1 MVKRL
6 STKVHLDKNC
16 KKLKT
21 NIKLLRSGSGNG
33 LPAEHTILSIEAA
46 VKLSEN
52 SSERT
57 SRTSNTCIESTC
69 TV

>member
-1 MVKRL
+1 M
-6 STKVHLDKNC
+6 HLEKIC

-21 NIKLLRSGSGNG
+21 NIKLLQSGSGNG

-46 VKLSEN
+46 VKLSES
-52 SSERT
+52 SSERA
-57 SRTSNTCIESTC
+57 SRTSNTCTESTC